1 MPRTVRFN
9 YGICINRDKDGNGK
23 PCPLCESK
31 EHQKVMI
38 GHDFVCSEC
47 GEPLHKIQPPKTWW
61 EKYGKYVIIAGVL
74 AVLGAIAAV
83 VMSLMGKETDPGTE
97 PSPVV
102 VDTTTVVIDTPS
114 VVEDPTS
121 IVPDTPT
128 IDEIASTS
136 EADETMEVA
145 DAAKPKSASES
156 KPTGTSRRSKD
167 LGYATWSGRLKNGL
181 PNDENGTMT
190 FKESHLIDSR
200 DPQKRQAEPGDYVI
214 GEYSEG
220 KLVQGIWY
228 DKSNSVKG
236 SIIIG
241 K

>member
-31 EHQKVMI
+31 ELQKVMI
-38 GHDFVCSEC
+38 GHDFVCAEC
-47 GEPLHKIQPPKTWW
+47 GEPLHKVQPPKSFWD
-61 EKYGKYVIIAGVL
+61 KYGKLIIILGVL

-83 VMSLMGKETDPGTE
+83 VMSLTAKGTE
-97 PSPVV
+97 PVPE
-102 VDTTTVVIDTPS
+102 TPP
-114 VVEDPTS
+114 VVEDTTAVVTDTTS
-121 IVPDTPT
+121 IVPDTVA
-128 IDEIASTS
+128 IDEPTPVTEPAKSTEAADEARSTS
-136 EADETMEVA
+136 GQRT
-145 DAAKPKSASES
+145 
-156 KPTGTSRRSKD
+156 KPTGTSRYSKD

-181 PNDENGTMT
+181 PNDESGTMT
-190 FKESHLIDSR
+190 FKETHLIDSR

-228 DKSNSVKG
+228 DKSNNVKG

>member
-9 YGICINRDKDGNGK
+9 YGICINRDKDGDGK

-31 EHQKVMI
+31 DLQKVMI
-38 GHDFVCSEC
+38 GHDFVCAEC
-47 GEPLHKIQPPKTWW
+47 GEPLHKVQPPKTFWD
-61 EKYGKYVIIAGVL
+61 KYGKLIIIIGVL
-74 AVLGAIAAV
+74 VVLGAIVTV
-83 VMSLMGKETDPGTE
+83 VMSLTGKSTNQDPETP
-97 PSPVV
+97 PVV
-102 VDTTTVVIDTPS
+102 GDAATVVIDT
-114 VVEDPTS
+114 TS
-121 IVPDTPT
+121 IDSDTVA
-128 IDEIASTS
+128 IDGSAPVTEPVVSAEPVD
-136 EADETMEVA
+136 EAKTTPVQKTKTA
-145 DAAKPKSASES
+145 
-156 KPTGTSRRSKD
+156 GTSRSSKD

-181 PNDENGTMT
+181 PDDENGTMT